1 VKRAKNEDSHDCIV
15 DRKDWQGY
23 NKGLAWDSH
32 EAECT
37 LVPGM
42 IRGSGV
48 AVDRHRKGKEKET
61 AQKPDD
67 GNTV

>member
-1 VKRAKNEDSHDCIV
+1 MRRGKNEDSRYCIV
-15 DRKDWQGY
+15 DRKDWQGD

-32 EAECT
+32 KAERT
-37 LVPGM
+37 LVLGM

-48 AVDRHRKGKEKET
+48 AVDRHRKGEEEET
-61 AQKPDD
+61 AQKSDD